1 MEPPHTSAF
10 LRRVTN
16 ITIVFRGALHLV
28 AGVLLLLLLLVLVVV
43 VVVVVVVGV
52 VLVAVEAVAV
62 VSV

>member
-28 AGVLLLLLLLVLVVV
+28 AGVLLLLVLVLVVV
-43 VVVVVVVGV
+43 VVVGVGV
-52 VLVAVEAVAV
+52 VLVVVEAVAV
-62 VSV
+62 VSWK

>member
-43 VVVVVVVGV
+43 VVVVVVGV